1 VVERATAHHPA
12 VVGTVQ
18 PLPQVEG
25 CVEHPAGEDEA
36 TGTGEGDFVQQDGKR
51 KIVLV
56 TDTAN

>member
-1 VVERATAHHPA
+1 MHHPA

-18 PLPQVEG
+18 PFSQVEG
-25 CVEHPAGEDEA
+25 RVEHPAGEDEA
-36 TGTGEGDFVQQDGKR
+36 TGTGEGNFVQQDGKR

>member
-1 VVERATAHHPA
+1 VVVLLEAF
-12 VVGTVQ
+12 
-18 PLPQVEG
+18 PQVEG